1 MQSKTGQN
9 GEDLTLHGKQYPL
22 TLHLGRM
29 AA

>member
-9 GEDLTLHGKQYPL
+9 GEDLTQHGKQNRL
-22 TLHLGRM
+22 TLHLGLM